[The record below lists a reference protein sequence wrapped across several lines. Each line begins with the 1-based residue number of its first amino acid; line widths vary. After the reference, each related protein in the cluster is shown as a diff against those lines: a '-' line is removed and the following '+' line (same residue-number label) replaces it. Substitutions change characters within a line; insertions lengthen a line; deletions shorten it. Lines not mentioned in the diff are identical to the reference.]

1 MRTRAAGSTA
11 LALLVVL
18 WLAAAPAALAE
29 GPTASFT
36 WSPERPAPG
45 QTVTFKSTS
54 TQNGDHSIV
63 SQAWDFNGGRDN
75 FRDASGPQVTHAF
88 PSAGSYAVW
97 LRVTDNHG
105 DSSVAKHT
113 VSVGSTAASPGP
125 NQPPVASFGV
135 SPATPVAGQP
145 VTLTSTS
152 TDPDGTI
159 AGVAWDLNG
168 DGQFNEGSTPS
179 LTYTFPNPGTYTVG
193 LRVTDNRGAGSTA
206 FRTLTVPA
214 AAPSLVQ
221 ALVRIRGA
229 ALRRGAKIKLFT
241 VQAPAGAR
249 VSIRCR
255 HATCAHK
262 RISIT
267 RTAAASKT
275 TTLFRFRSL
284 QKRFSAGTTVEVRVT
299 APGAVG
305 KYTRIVIR
313 SLKQPKRTDRC
324 LAPGSTKPT
333 SCPSA

>member
-11 LALLVVL
+11 LALLVLL

-36 WSPERPAPG
+36 WSPEHPTPG

-54 TQNGDHSIV
+54 SSGGGHSIA

-75 FRDASGPQVTHAF
+75 FADASGGQVTHAF
-88 PSAGSYAVW
+88 ASAGSYAVW
-97 LRVTDNHG
+97 LRVTDDHG
-105 DSSVAKHT
+105 DTSVAKHT
-113 VSVGSTAASPGP
+113 VSVGSTAAAPGP
-125 NQPPVASFGV
+125 NQPPVASFSV
-135 SPATPVAGQP
+135 SPGTPVAGQP
-145 VTLTSTS
+145 VTLASTS
-152 TDPDGTI
+152 TDADGTI
-159 AGVAWDLNG
+159 AAVAWDMNG
-168 DGQFNEGSTPS
+168 DGQFTDAATPTV
-179 LTYTFPNPGTYTVG
+179 TYTFPNPGTYTVG

-214 AAPSLVQ
+214 AAPSLLQ

-241 VQAPAGAR
+241 VLAPAGAR
-249 VSIRCR
+249 VNIRCR
-255 HATCAHK
+255 HASCAHR
-262 RISIT
+262 RITIT
-267 RTAAASKT
+267 RTAAAGKT

-284 QKRFSAGTTVEVRVT
+284 QKRLSAGTTVEVRVT

-305 KYTRIVIR
+305 KYTRLVIR